1 MVNTPHDPQHS
12 NNQYAS
18 DGAQS
23 AETNSI
29 SEQESLGK
37 SLSASLG
44 GNIRRTESGHVD
56 VLHAIGGWRGLV
68 ETSLPSLLFLIF
80 FTVTK
85 DLNLALVI
93 AIAAAGIFTMLRL
106 IQRSKLIPAV
116 SGIVGVAI
124 CAFTAFRTGN
134 AADYYLPGFW
144 TNGIYSVA
152 FIVSIIVGWPLAGL
166 IFGYIRG
173 EQLTWRQKPKRL
185 KAYKLATWIMAAVLL
200 LRLAIQIPL
209 YYMNATEV
217 LGAMRI
223 VMGLPLYAA
232 GIWLAW
238 RVSDPAETS

>member
-1 MVNTPHDPQHS
+1 M
-12 NNQYAS
+12 
-18 DGAQS
+18 
-23 AETNSI
+23 
-29 SEQESLGK
+29 
-37 SLSASLG
+37 
-44 GNIRRTESGHVD
+44 
-56 VLHAIGGWRGLV
+56 
-68 ETSLPSLLFLIF
+68 
-80 FTVTK
+80 
-85 DLNLALVI
+85 
-93 AIAAAGIFTMLRL
+93 
-106 IQRSKLIPAV
+106 

-152 FIVSIIVGWPLAGL
+152 FVASIIVGWPLAGL

-173 EQLTWRQKPKRL
+173 EQLTWRQKPERL

>member
-1 MVNTPHDPQHS
+1 M

-29 SEQESLGK
+29 SGQESLGK
-37 SLSASLG
+37 NLSASLG

-93 AIAAAGIFTMLRL
+93 AVAAAGFLPCCALYSAVNSYLRCRVL
-106 IQRSKLIPAV
+106 WVLQFVLSLLFAQ
-116 SGIVGVAI
+116 
-124 CAFTAFRTGN
+124 GN

-152 FIVSIIVGWPLAGL
+152 FIASIIVGWPLAGL

-173 EQLTWRQKPKRL
+173 EQLTWRQKPERL

-209 YYMNATEV
+209 YYMNAT
-217 LGAMRI
+217 L
-223 VMGLPLYAA
+223 
-232 GIWLAW
+232 
-238 RVSDPAETS
+238 

>member
-1 MVNTPHDPQHS
+1 MVNTPHDPQHL

-29 SEQESLGK
+29 SGQESLGK
-37 SLSASLG
+37 SLGASLG
-44 GNIRRTESGHVD
+44 GNIRRTESGHAD
-56 VLHAIGGWRGLV
+56 VLHAIGGWRGIV
-68 ETSLPSLLFLIF
+68 ETSLPSLIFLIF

-93 AIAAAGIFTMLRL
+93 AVAAAGIFTALRL
-106 IQRSKLIPAV
+106 IHRSKLIPAV

-152 FIVSIIVGWPLAGL
+152 FIASIIVGWPLAGL

-173 EQLTWRQKPKRL
+173 
-185 KAYKLATWIMAAVLL
+185 
-200 LRLAIQIPL
+200 
-209 YYMNATEV
+209 
-217 LGAMRI
+217 
-223 VMGLPLYAA
+223 
-232 GIWLAW
+232 
-238 RVSDPAETS
+238 